1 MKIKYGNNENCRNT
15 IREKPHEHIETWCL
29 QNRKQ
34 TEVKERYSGKGFSI
48 VWATSLALPPGLGV
62 AKSGGRSEGN
72 LDCCGGL
79 KHREYLLL
87 S

>member
-15 IREKPHEHIETWCL
+15 IHEKPHEHIVPWCL

-34 TEVKERYSGKGFSI
+34 TEVKELYSGKGFSI
-48 VWATSLALPPGLGV
+48 IRAMSLALPPGLGV
-62 AKSGGRSEGN
+62 AKSGGRGEGN
-72 LDCCGGL
+72 HDCGGGL